1 MLYMDNNKVNLTIQ
15 IEKELRD
22 SFKKVCKSQ
31 DTDVSKEIRSFIR
44 QYIKK
49 YGQQDLFKK

>member
-1 MLYMDNNKVNLTIQ
+1 MDNNKVNLTIQ

-49 YGQQDLFKK
+49 HRQQDSFKK

>member
-1 MLYMDNNKVNLTIQ
+1 MENNKVNLTIQ

-49 YGQQDLFKK
+49 NGQQDLFKK

>member
-1 MLYMDNNKVNLTIQ
+1 MDNKVNLTIQ

-49 YGQQDLFKK
+49 HGQQDLFKK

>member
-1 MLYMDNNKVNLTIQ
+1 MDNNKVNLTIQ

-22 SFKKVCKSQ
+22 SFKKVCKSP